1 MKTSPTQSAA
11 WQQDAFWREVVA
23 VLTGGKKLRG
33 EHYLQNLSAESL
45 EQLRS
50 ALSAPGTLPDQR
62 KLCPTRVGGRT
73 DGELP
78 PVSLLSEISQAVRQV
93 ISLRALK
100 IDDAISETAKERCR
114 ELGLDQSVTNA
125 VLRTVGEETLRQRAN
140 NLVGPFAISAA
151 QVLLAAEAM
160 RTKGK
165 QEEVKIK
172 LRERAEDRQSKK
184 LKLDVEKFQFD
195 AAKQALAAVKEL
207 KTISASKLSD
217 VEKIDAARRALFG
230 ELPEN
235 QS

>member
-11 WQQDAFWREVVA
+11 WEQDAFWREVVA

-33 EHYLQNLSAESL
+33 EHYLQNLPAESL

-50 ALSAPGTLPDQR
+50 ALSAPGTLVDQR

-125 VLRTVGEETLRQRAN
+125 VLRTVGEEVLRQRSN

-151 QVLLAAEAM
+151 NVLLMAEGM
-160 RTKGK
+160 RSKGK
-165 QEEVKIK
+165 LEQVKVG
-172 LRERAEDRQSKK
+172 LRKEK
-184 LKLDVEKFQFD
+184 LKLDERHIAMLERKAAQAD
-195 AAKQALAAVKEL
+195 AAKGILGD
-207 KTISASKLSD
+207 KTATEDQKRQRML
-217 VEKIDAARRALFG
+217 ELFG
-230 ELPEN
+230 MR
-235 QS
+235 